1 MAGVCVLEEKE
12 VWFCIYRVLE
22 KIFFAFIF
30 IFIFLVLEK
39 LKKIY
44 IYIVLMWKIVGVS
57 EDSVMYI
64 LVIGP
69 CVARFYEK
77 TYKII
82 V

>member
-12 VWFCIYRVLE
+12 GWFCIYRVLE

-39 LKKIY
+39 FKKKNIM
-44 IYIVLMWKIVGVS
+44 LMWKIVEVS
-57 EDSVMYI
+57 EASVMYV

-77 TYKII
+77 TYKIN

>member
-12 VWFCIYRVLE
+12 GWFCIYRVLE

-30 IFIFLVLEK
+30 IFYFLVLEK
-39 LKKIY
+39 LKKN

-77 TYKII
+77 NYKIN